1 MGLGVRGQG
10 WGGVSRLLSVTPFG
24 LIVLGLGCTFG
35 GYVPKG
41 PPPAPLA
48 ESEVHMADLAIGQT
62 VSGELDCPAGHC
74 RVRYRI
80 VAPSSGDLTV
90 RIEGPGGQPGA
101 DGWVGPRI
109 GRVVLEGVGQQT
121 LATRTRSDG
130 PPPFSL
136 ESAVQPGLHYVLV
149 QGLGGSVDY
158 QVSASFKP
166 LALAVHEQ
174 GLEPGVDAETRTA
187 PGQGDLSNGIPPPQ
201 RGRGPGTIA
210 TVDRT
215 VVQLPR
221 HAPGDLSDGADYVQD
236 PTVEVVNMRRY
247 AFAQDPKKL
256 LESKPGTNVGDPFL
270 LAQIQRDVRYVFA
283 NQGRELVPVDQAE
296 FLVAIG
302 VGVKSSSYWS
312 LNVFGASSLDY
323 DFNYG
328 PYFNTWGT
336 PGPNVVPITYE
347 DGTVLI
353 DLLSPKDG
361 KLIWHGWAVKPVPIS
376 GNEDKP
382 IRQSVDKIL
391 GQL

>member
-1 MGLGVRGQG
+1 MRLPFRIR
-10 WGGVSRLLSVTPFG
+10 WGSGARG
-24 LIVLGLGCTFG
+24 LIGIGLLGLMLFGVGCVFG

-48 ESEVHMADLAIGQT
+48 ESEVHMADLPIGKT

-80 VAPSSGDLTV
+80 VAPASGDLTV
-90 RIEGPGGQPGA
+90 RVDGPGGSTGA

-121 LATRTRSDG
+121 LAMRSRTEG
-130 PPPFSL
+130 PPPFAL
-136 ESAVQPGLHYVLV
+136 ESPVQPGLHYVLV
-149 QGLGGSVDY
+149 QALGGAVDY
-158 QVSASFKP
+158 QVSASFK
-166 LALAVHEQ
+166 ALDVAVHEK
-174 GLEPGVDAETRTA
+174 GLEVGGDAASKPA
-187 PGQGDLSNGIPPPQ
+187 PGQAGGSEGIPPPQ
-201 RGRGPGTIA
+201 WGRGPGTVA

-221 HAPGDLSDGADYVQD
+221 HAPGDLSDGADYIQN

-247 AFAQDPKKL
+247 AFAQDPQKL
-256 LESKPGTNVGDPFL
+256 LESKPGTNVGNPFL

-312 LNVFGASSLDY
+312 LNVFGASALDY

-328 PYFNTWGT
+328 PYFNSWGT
-336 PGPNVVPITYE
+336 PGPTMVPITYE

-353 DLLSPKDG
+353 DLLTPKDG

-382 IRQSVDKIL
+382 IRESVDKIL
-391 GQL
+391 GQI